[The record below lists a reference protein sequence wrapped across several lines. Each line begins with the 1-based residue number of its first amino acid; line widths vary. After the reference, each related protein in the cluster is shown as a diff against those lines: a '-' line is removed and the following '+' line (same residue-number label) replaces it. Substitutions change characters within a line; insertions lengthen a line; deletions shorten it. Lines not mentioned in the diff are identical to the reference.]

1 MNEYD
6 FFKVCILITCGP
18 SADVYFDASK
28 PPVTGADLLMTPTDQ
43 LHNSEVAVY
52 TVGIQDG
59 LSADDKKTLT
69 SHLNLI
75 ASKPY
80 DDHVFEVADYAKLG
94 DTASKVANKS
104 CIGT

>member
-1 MNEYD
+1 
-6 FFKVCILITCGP
+6 
-18 SADVYFDASK
+18 
-28 PPVTGADLLMTPTDQ
+28 MTPTDQ

-104 CIGT
+104 CIGTWRFRVQVRLEICRSSSNH